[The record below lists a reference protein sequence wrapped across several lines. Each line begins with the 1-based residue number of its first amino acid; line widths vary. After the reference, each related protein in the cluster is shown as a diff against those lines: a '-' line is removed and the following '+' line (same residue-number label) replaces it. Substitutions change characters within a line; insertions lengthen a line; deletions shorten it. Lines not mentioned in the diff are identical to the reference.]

1 MYDDEDIDYSEEYSS
16 GRESIEASSVYN
28 PNGKS
33 YPLKL
38 QVREPTPEDLIK
50 SNEKGTLQSSE
61 EEFKFTELTKE
72 QALHLE
78 KRFF

>member
-16 GRESIEASSVYN
+16 GRESIEASSGYN

-50 SNEKGTLQSSE
+50 SNEKGN
-61 EEFKFTELTKE
+61 
-72 QALHLE
+72 
-78 KRFF
+78 

>member
-1 MYDDEDIDYSEEYSS
+1 MEFEDEDYYSEDFSDEM
-16 GRESIEASSVYN
+16 AVAKAYN

-50 SNEKGTLQSSE
+50 ANEKGTVNSE
-61 EEFKFTELTKE
+61 DEVFKFTPLTKQE
-72 QALHLE
+72 ADHLD
-78 KRFF
+78 KR